1 MEEFSMTKRHAH
13 EVLDALLKLE
23 MIRPCEFQH
32 DKNMVSYETT
42 IRGNALGMA
51 KAGKPLKRAS
61 AGNVL
66 WELLGRVKAVNDRQD
81 LAYTVESVVVFGS
94 YLSDAKRVNDL
105 DVAVELKPRSTDDA
119 TWERLCNASHERAE
133 AAGRRFRNVVE
144 QVGWPQLEVLGILK
158 NRSRTTSFCE
168 WKSLHQTAVTMSQL
182 CGTVQLGNPLIDR
195 GLDWHR
201 IKNIVRFWTD
211 IPLSPLRLYRGG
223 GVWSQI
229 CQKLTRIGWV
239 AR

>member
-1 MEEFSMTKRHAH
+1 MGLRSCGALLRRFEGDRREAIDGCLRGTTTRLDRGDRIAGVDSLRLRNYFRRCSENVNHRTLMEEFSMTKRHAH

-23 MIRPCEFQH
+23 MISPCEFQH

-81 LAYTVESVVVFGS
+81 LANTVESVVVSGS

-105 DVAVELKPRSTDDA
+105 DVAVD
-119 TWERLCNASHERAE
+119 
-133 AAGRRFRNVVE
+133 
-144 QVGWPQLEVLGILK
+144 
-158 NRSRTTSFCE
+158 
-168 WKSLHQTAVTMSQL
+168 
-182 CGTVQLGNPLIDR
+182 
-195 GLDWHR
+195 
-201 IKNIVRFWTD
+201 
-211 IPLSPLRLYRGG
+211 
-223 GVWSQI
+223 
-229 CQKLTRIGWV
+229 
-239 AR
+239 